1 MTSAPDFPESD
12 PGTQAHRYHRI
23 FEATVVAFWEIDL
36 ADMQAMLAER
46 CRETGLEPADY
57 VRANPAFIRQSID
70 TCRVLDLN
78 TRAQVLFGV
87 DRETALATPFGH
99 WCPPQA
105 ETMLFDNLV
114 AYLTGEAGY
123 EGEALMMRADGSLF
137 PVHVSTAFPQ
147 EPVSPPA
154 GTFAIMDISDRIER
168 EEALARLNTELIRA
182 ARVATLGELAA
193 SIAHEVNQPL
203 TALVANGNAALR
215 WLRRPTPDLE
225 EAIDAISRIVEDGT
239 RASEVLARTRRMATK
254 GDGDRAPHDLATIID
269 EALAISRWQLG
280 SLGAEVDVDI
290 AAGVGRVQ
298 VDKVQIQQVLI
309 NLLVN
314 AAQAMTAIPAPRR
327 IALSARVEGTFMVVH
342 VDDQGPGIPETLG
355 QQIFNAFYTTRPGGM
370 GMGLSITRTIVEAHG
385 GSILATAAAGGGASF
400 RFTLPRAG

>member
-1 MTSAPDFPESD
+1 MNSAPEFPESD
-12 PGTQAHRYHRI
+12 PDTQAHRYHRI

-57 VRANPAFIRQSID
+57 VRANPGFIRESID

-87 DRETALATPFGH
+87 DRETALRTPFGH

-105 ETMLFDNLV
+105 ETMLLDNLV

-154 GTFAIMDISDRIER
+154 GTFAVMDISDRIER
-168 EEALARLNTELIRA
+168 EEALARLNTELVRA

-254 GDGDRAPHDLATIID
+254 GDGERARHDFATIVE
-269 EALAISRWQLG
+269 EALAIVRWQLA
-280 SLGAEVDVDI
+280 SLGADVDVAI
-290 AAGVGRVQ
+290 AANVGKVQ
-298 VDKVQIQQVLI
+298 VDRVQIQQVLI
-309 NLLVN
+309 NLLAN
-314 AAQAMTAIPAPRR
+314 AAQAMASIPVPRR
-327 IALSARVEGTFMVVH
+327 IALSARPDGPFVTVR
-342 VDDQGPGIPETLG
+342 VDDHGPGIPETVG
-355 QQIFNAFYTTRPGGM
+355 EQIFNAFYTTRPDGM

-385 GSILATAAAGGGASF
+385 GTIRVNTLAQGGASF
-400 RFTLPRAG
+400 RFTLPRAD

>member
-1 MTSAPDFPESD
+1 MNSAPEFPEPD
-12 PGTQAHRYHRI
+12 TQAHRYHRI

-36 ADMQAMLAER
+36 ADMLAMLTER
-46 CRETGLEPADY
+46 CRETGLESADY
-57 VRANPAFIRQSID
+57 VRANPGFIRESID

-87 DRETALATPFGH
+87 DRETALRTPFGH

-105 ETMLFDNLV
+105 ETMLLDNLV

-147 EPVSPPA
+147 EPVSSPA
-154 GTFAIMDISDRIER
+154 GTFAVMDISDRIER
-168 EEALARLNTELIRA
+168 EEALARLNTELVRA

-254 GDGDRAPHDLATIID
+254 GDGERAPHDFATIVE
-269 EALAISRWQLG
+269 EALAIVRWQLA
-280 SLGAEVDVDI
+280 SLGADVDVAI
-290 AAGVGRVQ
+290 AADVGKVQ
-298 VDKVQIQQVLI
+298 VDRVQIQQVLI
-309 NLLVN
+309 NLLAN
-314 AAQAMTAIPAPRR
+314 AAQAMASIPVPRR
-327 IALSARVEGTFMVVH
+327 IALSARPDEPFVTVH
-342 VDDQGPGIPETLG
+342 VDDHGPGIPEIVG
-355 QQIFNAFYTTRPGGM
+355 EQIFNPFYTTRPDGM

-385 GSILATAAAGGGASF
+385 GTIRVGTSAQGGASF
-400 RFTLPRAG
+400 RFTLPRAD